1 MAVARIVNQKLIEEA
16 LLNAFDKWAE
26 DYVNDI
32 HWEEQFD
39 DMTKWDWEEQLD
51 DMTKWDRESKTGKT
65 DGKTLRKN
73 KELVG
78 SPRDIYDLGYLYKSG
93 VKSFKLNRTSNGTEA
108 NWHWDATNS
117 SGEEYAWYVH
127 EGTDTMKGRPFTD
140 DISMPSSFFRK
151 GPGKALLRQVQDALS
166 LLK

>member
-1 MAVARIVNQKLIEEA
+1 MAVARIVNQRLIEEA
-16 LLNAFDKWAE
+16 LLNAFDKWAKE
-26 DYVNDI
+26 DINEA
-32 HWEEQFD
+32 HWDDQFK
-39 DMTKWDWEEQLD
+39 DMGKWS
-51 DMTKWDRESKTGKT
+51 WDGETR
-65 DGKTLRKN
+65 RKN
-73 KELVG
+73 GEVVD
-78 SPRDIYDLGYLYKSG
+78 SPRDIYDLGDLYESG
-93 VKSFKLNRTSNGTEA
+93 VKSFKPNRTSNGTEA
-108 NWHWDATNS
+108 SWHWDATNS